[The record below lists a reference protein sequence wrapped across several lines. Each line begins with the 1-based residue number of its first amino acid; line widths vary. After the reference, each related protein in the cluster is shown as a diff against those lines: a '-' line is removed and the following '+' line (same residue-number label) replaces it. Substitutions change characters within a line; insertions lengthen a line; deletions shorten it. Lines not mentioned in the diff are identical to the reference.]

1 VETLL
6 VWVANRFRPPRG
18 WVAFFLTLA
27 AMICLPAALILV
39 ADKSAMVHPLSR
51 VSSIKGAVLALALLG
66 TLCGLA
72 LARTRIPGFWAM
84 ILGALL
90 GGALAAVIIGRLSPP
105 WSMIWTEIRALLDW
119 FRLRQQGALGWP
131 FPFAPVVAFLSDRLS
146 ELGIQLWWDTLAVVK
161 GGALVQT
168 RAYLLIAASLIWVQ
182 ALHGTWQIYRRRAA
196 LTALLPSGVALA
208 FLAFFHP
215 VAAFYFFVFLF
226 CVLWLIAICHLW
238 THRDRWKETGADYPE
253 DLGTEMVISLGPWIL
268 VLLLAAGLFPNRGF
282 WTTSRVFW
290 QQAERVFGPFEDANG
305 AGSGQQGILP
315 RTHLLGGR
323 PELAETVVLYVTT
336 SDPPPPLA
344 TETESQSAAP
354 LVPRR
359 YWRSDTL
366 DAYTGQGWM
375 SSPMEATVLSPNEH
389 LEPATLRGPMLSQR
403 FERVSA
409 ASQALIAANAPGY
422 LDAPALAWWR
432 SVGDLARLTGDA
444 SRYSVTSWT
453 PEPTAADLRMAS
465 PLLPTELA
473 DRYLALPETVPR
485 RVTQLA
491 QHVIESAENR
501 YDQARA
507 IETFLRAYPY
517 TLDVPEPPN
526 QRDLVD
532 YFLFDL
538 QKGYCD
544 YYASA
549 MVVMARAVGIPARFA
564 TGYSQ
569 GEYDQAEGRWVV
581 TESNGHSWV
590 EIYFDGIGWVEF
602 EPTAGLPALDRPGVD
617 VQARPSVP
625 PLPSSRLTMW
635 IWIPWTLGIALAAF
649 GLLMALAMGLR
660 LRVRRSR
667 ALPADIVR
675 DLYTRL
681 RRWDS
686 RLNLAT
692 SSGQTAHE
700 HAAALATLLRARG
713 QYSRWSRLRRAATT
727 APSEVERLSRAYV
740 SAQYGKSPITHREA
754 ASTHDAWLRLRRH
767 LWWYWLAPH

>member
-1 VETLL
+1 M
-6 VWVANRFRPPRG
+6 WAANRFRPPGG
-18 WVAFFLTLA
+18 WVAFFLTLV

-39 ADKSAMVHPLSR
+39 ADKSAMAHPLSR
-51 VSSIKGAVLALALLG
+51 LSSIRGTVLALALLG
-66 TLCGLA
+66 TLCSLA
-72 LARTRIPGFWAM
+72 LARTRIPGLWAM

-90 GGALAAVIIGRLSPP
+90 GGALAAVIIGRLVPP

-131 FPFAPVVAFLSDRLS
+131 LPFAPVAAFLSDRFS

-161 GGALVQT
+161 GSAVLQT
-168 RAYLLIAASLIWVQ
+168 RANLLVAALLIWVQ

-196 LTALLPSGVALA
+196 LTALVPSGIALA

-215 VAAFYFFVFLF
+215 VATFYFFAFLF

-253 DLGTEMVISLGPWIL
+253 DLGIELVISLGPWIL
-268 VLLLAAGLFPNRGF
+268 VLLLTAGLFPNRGF

-290 QQAERVFGPFEDANG
+290 QQAERVFGPIEDANG
-305 AGSGQQGILP
+305 AGSDQQGVLP
-315 RTHLLGGR
+315 RAHLLGGR

-336 SDPPPPLA
+336 SDPPPPRD
-344 TETESQSAAP
+344 TETEPQSAEPLAP
-354 LVPRR
+354 TR

-366 DAYTGQGWM
+366 DAYTSQGWM
-375 SSPMEATVLSPNEH
+375 SSPVEATVLSPNER
-389 LEPATLRGPMLSQR
+389 LEPAPPGGSRLSQR

-422 LDAPALAWWR
+422 IDEPSIAWWR
-432 SVGDLARLTGDA
+432 SAGDLARLTGET

-473 DRYLALPETVPR
+473 DRYLALPETVPQ

-491 QHVIESAENR
+491 QRVVDSAENR

-507 IETFLRAYPY
+507 IETFLRGYPY
-517 TLDVPEPPN
+517 SLDVPEPPN
-526 QRDLVD
+526 ERDLVD

-569 GEYDQAEGRWVV
+569 GEYDHAGGRWVV
-581 TESNGHSWV
+581 TESDGHSWV

-602 EPTAGLPALDRPGVD
+602 EPTAGQPALGRPGVD
-617 VQARPSVP
+617 VEARPSVP
-625 PLPSSRLTMW
+625 PLPSSRMTWW
-635 IWIPWTLGIALAAF
+635 IWIPWVLGIALTAF
-649 GLLMALAMGLR
+649 GLLMAIAMGLR

-713 QYSRWSRLRRAATT
+713 QYSRWSQLRRAAAT
-727 APSEVERLSRAYV
+727 APSDVEHLSRVYV
-740 SAQYGKSPITHREA
+740 SAQYGKAPITLREA
-754 ASTHDAWLRLRRH
+754 ASTYDAWLRLRRQ